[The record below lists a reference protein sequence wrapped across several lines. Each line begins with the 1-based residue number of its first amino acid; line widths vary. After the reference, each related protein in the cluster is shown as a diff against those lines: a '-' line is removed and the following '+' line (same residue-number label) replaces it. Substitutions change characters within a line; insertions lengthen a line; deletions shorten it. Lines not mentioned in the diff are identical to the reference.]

1 MKLRDRINQDL
12 TSAMKA
18 RDADSLR
25 VLRMMKTA
33 VKNKEIE
40 VRGELDDPQV
50 VEVLSAL
57 VKQRRDSIEQF
68 SRGGR
73 PELAAQEAA
82 EIKVIEGYLPAAL
95 GEEEIIAAVE
105 EAIRA
110 TGASS
115 PKDMGKVMKECMLRF
130 SGKPVDGKRV
140 SALVKQRLESSS

>member
-40 VRGELDDPQV
+40 VRGELDDRQV

-130 SGKPVDGKRV
+130 SGKPVDGKQV

>member
-73 PELAAQEAA
+73 SELAAQEAA

-105 EAIRA
+105 EAIHA

-130 SGKPVDGKRV
+130 SGKPVDGKQV

>member
-73 PELAAQEAA
+73 RELAAQEAA
-82 EIKVIEGYLPAAL
+82 EIKGGGGSLPAGL
-95 GEEEIIAAVE
+95 GEEGVIAGA
-105 EAIRA
+105 EA
-110 TGASS
+110 G
-115 PKDMGKVMKECMLRF
+115 
-130 SGKPVDGKRV
+130 
-140 SALVKQRLESSS
+140 

>member
-1 MKLRDRINQDL
+1 
-12 TSAMKA
+12 
-18 RDADSLR
+18 
-25 VLRMMKTA
+25 MKTA

-130 SGKPVDGKRV
+130 SGKPVDGKQV

>member
-73 PELAAQEAA
+73 SELAAQEAA

-130 SGKPVDGKRV
+130 SGKPVDGKQV

>member
-82 EIKVIEGYLPAAL
+82 EIKVIEGYLPATA
-95 GEEEIIAAVE
+95 GEEEIAAVVE
-105 EAIRA
+105 EVIRA

-130 SGKPVDGKRV
+130 SGKPVDGKQV

>member
-115 PKDMGKVMKECMLRF
+115 PKDMGKVLKECMLRF
-130 SGKPVDGKRV
+130 SGKPVDGKQV

>member
-130 SGKPVDGKRV
+130 SGKPLDGKQV